1 MVKSMVLITGGFGY
15 LGGRIAEY
23 LWKSGYSVR
32 IGTRKSESEFN
43 ETHPNYDV
51 VQLNLFNKKSLEA
64 ACKNVTIIIHL
75 AAMNAQESAQDS
87 EKAFRINVDG
97 TSKLINVAINENV
110 EKFIYFSTAHIYGAP
125 LEGDITE
132 NISPSPQH
140 PYALTHYLAEE
151 IIIKASRNQSINGIV
166 LRLSNAI
173 GTPSNQNAN
182 CWMLVANDL
191 CKQVITNKTMT
202 IKSNYFVERDFISI
216 SEVCKVVE
224 NIITSLNLKEGV
236 FNLTSGT
243 SLTLM
248 ELANLISKR
257 SASMLQY
264 TPQIEYVTKKDS
276 LSIHTKNL
284 YISNNK
290 LKKYGI
296 KINKDIS
303 FEIDDLLVNC
313 NKWFSK

>member
-1 MVKSMVLITGGFGY
+1 MVLITGGFGY

-32 IGTRKSESEFN
+32 IGTRKIELESN
-43 ETHPNYDV
+43 VSHPHYDL

-64 ACKNVTIIIHL
+64 ACKNITIIIHL
-75 AAMNAQESAQDS
+75 AAMNAQESVQEP
-87 EKAFRINVDG
+87 EKAFQINVEG
-97 TSKLINVAINENV
+97 TSKLINAAVNENV
-110 EKFIYFSTAHIYGAP
+110 EKFIYFSTAHIYGSP
-125 LEGDITE
+125 LKGHLTE
-132 NISPSPQH
+132 NISPSPLH

-151 IIIKASRNQSINGIV
+151 VIMKASKNQSINGIV

-191 CKQVITNKTMT
+191 CKQVITNKIMT
-202 IKSNYFVERDFISI
+202 IKSNFFVERDFISI

-236 FNLTSGT
+236 FNLSSGS

-257 SASMLQY
+257 STSMLQY
-264 TPQIEYVTKKDS
+264 TPQIECISKKDS

-290 LKKYGI
+290 LKKYGV

-313 NKWFSK
+313 SKWFSK